1 MAINMKMV
9 VDQVQFNIQTMQYS
23 DFLIPFEQKI
33 YETKPDLDEEES
45 LELAS
50 MLFFDS
56 LKLQISINDD
66 NILTQ
71 ATIDRL
77 AINFLN
83 RFFDREIGFET
94 ERKFR
99 MKLKSVINTK
109 ADYYSQK
116 FSLSFTTLLKDNVD
130 LKKEYERG
138 RNTNVNT
145 VNEAT
150 GTGDS
155 TNKSDDTRTN
165 NVTRNTGDKNF
176 TRDLL
181 ENTPDERLNLTSNSA
196 DGSGVIN
203 KASQIQEHKTTNNQ
217 DLTGNET
224 STGNQT
230 GSASYNSKDN
240 LNSDTT
246 GVEKE
251 NYDDSTKGYDFR
263 NVTQGKVYQDYLN
276 SLQNVFEEIL
286 EDCDKCFLQIW
297 V

>member
-1 MAINMKMV
+1 M
-9 VDQVQFNIQTMQYS
+9 QFNIQTMLYS
-23 DFLIPFEQKI
+23 DFLIPYEQKV
-33 YETKPDLDEEES
+33 YETKPDIDEEAS

-56 LKLQISINDD
+56 LKLEVNINDD
-66 NILTQ
+66 QQLTQ

-77 AINFLN
+77 ALMFLN

-94 ERKFR
+94 ERKFK
-99 MKLKSVINTK
+99 MKLKSVLNTK
-109 ADYYSQK
+109 SDYYSQK
-116 FSLSFTTLLKDNVD
+116 FSLSFNNFLKENVD
-130 LKKEYERG
+130 LKKVYERG

-155 TNKSDDTRTN
+155 TNTSDDTRTN
-165 NVTRNTGDKNF
+165 DVTRNTGDKNF
-176 TRDLL
+176 TRDII

-217 DLTGNET
+217 DLTGKET

-263 NVTQGKVYQDYLN
+263 NVTQGKVYRDYID

-286 EDCDKCFLQIW
+286 DDCDKCFMQIW

>member
-1 MAINMKMV
+1 M
-9 VDQVQFNIQTMQYS
+9 QFNIQTMLYS
-23 DFLIPFEQKI
+23 DFLIPYEQKV
-33 YETKPDLDEEES
+33 YETKPDIDEEAS

-56 LKLQISINDD
+56 LKLEININNDQQ
-66 NILTQ
+66 LTQ

-77 AINFLN
+77 ALMFLN

-94 ERKFR
+94 ERKFK
-99 MKLKSVINTK
+99 MKLKSVLNTK
-109 ADYYSQK
+109 SDFYSQK
-116 FSLSFTTLLKDNVD
+116 FSLSFNNFLKENVD
-130 LKKEYERG
+130 LKKVYERG

-150 GTGDS
+150 GSGDS
-155 TNKSDDTRTN
+155 TNTSDDTRTN
-165 NVTRNTGDKNF
+165 DVTRNTGDKNF
-176 TRDLL
+176 TRDII

-263 NVTQGKVYQDYLN
+263 NVTQGKVYRDYID

-286 EDCDKCFLQIW
+286 DDCDKCFMQIW

>member
-1 MAINMKMV
+1 M
-9 VDQVQFNIQTMQYS
+9 QFNIQTLLYS
-23 DFLIPFEQKI
+23 DFLIPYEQKV
-33 YETKPDLDEEES
+33 YETKPDIDEESS

-56 LKLQISINDD
+56 LKLEININNDQQ
-66 NILTQ
+66 LTQ

-77 AINFLN
+77 ALMFLN

-94 ERKFR
+94 ERKFK
-99 MKLKSVINTK
+99 MKLKSVLNTK
-109 ADYYSQK
+109 SDYYSQK
-116 FSLSFTTLLKDNVD
+116 FSISFNNFLKENVD
-130 LKKEYERG
+130 LKKVYERG

-155 TNKSDDTRTN
+155 TNTSDDTRTN
-165 NVTRNTGDKNF
+165 DVTRNTGDKNF
-176 TRDLL
+176 TRDII

-263 NVTQGKVYQDYLN
+263 NVTQGKVYRDYID
-276 SLQNVFEEIL
+276 SLQNVFEDIL
-286 EDCDKCFLQIW
+286 DDCDKCFMQIW

>member
-1 MAINMKMV
+1 M
-9 VDQVQFNIQTMQYS
+9 QFNVQTMTYS
-23 DFLIPFEQKI
+23 DLLIPYEQKVF
-33 YETKPDLDEEES
+33 ETKPDIDEEQS

-56 LKLQISINDD
+56 LNLELNINNDQS
-66 NILTQ
+66 LTQ
-71 ATIDRL
+71 TTIDRL
-77 AINFLN
+77 ALHFLN
-83 RFFDREIGFET
+83 RYFDREIGFET
-94 ERKFR
+94 QRKFK
-99 MKLKSVINTK
+99 MKLKSVLNSK
-109 ADYYSQK
+109 SDYYSK
-116 FSLSFTTLLKDNVD
+116 LFSISFNSFLKENVD
-130 LKKEYERG
+130 LKKVYERG

-145 VNEAT
+145 TNEAT
-150 GTGDS
+150 GTGTS
-155 TNKSDDTRTN
+155 ENTSDDTRTN
-165 NVTRNTGDKNF
+165 DVTRNTGDKNF
-176 TRDLL
+176 IRDII

-263 NVTQGKVYQDYLN
+263 NVTQGKVYRDYID
-276 SLQNVFEEIL
+276 SLQNVFEDIL
-286 EDCDKCFLQIW
+286 EDCDKCFMQIW

>member
-1 MAINMKMV
+1 M
-9 VDQVQFNIQTMQYS
+9 QFNYQTMPYS
-23 DFLIPFEQKI
+23 DFLIPYEQKVF
-33 YETKPDLDEEES
+33 ETSPDIDEEAS

-56 LKLQISINDD
+56 LKLQININNDQQ
-66 NILTQ
+66 LTQ

-77 AINFLN
+77 ALMFLN

-94 ERKFR
+94 ERKFK
-99 MKLKSVINTK
+99 MKLKSVLNTRS
-109 ADYYSQK
+109 DYYSQK
-116 FSLSFTTLLKDNVD
+116 FSLSFNNFLKENVD
-130 LKKEYERG
+130 LKKVYERG

-155 TNKSDDTRTN
+155 TNTSDDTRTN
-165 NVTRNTGDKNF
+165 DVTRNTGDNNF

-263 NVTQGKVYQDYLN
+263 NVTQGKVYRDYID
-276 SLQNVFEEIL
+276 SLQNVFEDIL
-286 EDCDKCFLQIW
+286 DDCDKCFMQIW

>member
-1 MAINMKMV
+1 M
-9 VDQVQFNIQTMQYS
+9 QFNTQTMLYS
-23 DFLIPFEQKI
+23 DLLIPFEQQVFL
-33 YETKPDLDEEES
+33 TKPDLSEEES

-56 LKLQISINDD
+56 LKLQININDD
-66 NILTQ
+66 TSLTQ
-71 ATIDRL
+71 STIDRL
-77 AINFLN
+77 SIIFLN

-99 MKLKSVINTK
+99 MKLKSIINSK
-109 ADYYSQK
+109 SDYYSRK
-116 FSLSFTTLLKDNVD
+116 FSISFNNFLRENVSF
-130 LKKEYERG
+130 KKVYERG
-138 RNTNVNT
+138 RNSTINT
-145 VNEAT
+145 INEAT
-150 GTGDS
+150 GIGS
-155 TNKSDDTRTN
+155 SESKNDDTRNN
-165 NVTRNTGDKNF
+165 NVSRNTNDNNF
-176 TRDLL
+176 TRDII
-181 ENTPDERLNLTSNSA
+181 ENTPDERLNLTSNAS

-203 KASQIQEHKTTNNQ
+203 KASQIQEHKTTNKQ

-230 GSASYNSKDN
+230 GTASYNSKDN

-246 GVEKE
+246 GHEQE

-276 SLQNVFEEIL
+276 SLESVFDEIL
-286 EDCDKCFLQIW
+286 EDCDKCFMQIW

>member
-1 MAINMKMV
+1 M
-9 VDQVQFNIQTMQYS
+9 QFNVQTMLYS
-23 DFLIPFEQKI
+23 DLLIPYEQKI
-33 YETKPDLDEEES
+33 YETKPDIDEESS

-56 LKLQISINDD
+56 LKLEMNINNDQQ
-66 NILTQ
+66 LTQ

-77 AINFLN
+77 ALMFLN

-94 ERKFR
+94 ERKFK
-99 MKLKSVINTK
+99 MKLKSILNTK
-109 ADYYSQK
+109 SDYYSQK
-116 FSLSFTTLLKDNVD
+116 FSISFNNFLKQNVD
-130 LKKEYERG
+130 LKKVYERG

-150 GTGDS
+150 GTGS
-155 TNKSDDTRTN
+155 SENQSDDTRNN

-176 TRDLL
+176 TRDII

-217 DLTGNET
+217 ELTGNET

-230 GSASYNSKDN
+230 DSASYNSKDN

-263 NVTQGKVYQDYLN
+263 NVTQGRVYRDYID

-286 EDCDKCFLQIW
+286 DDCDKCFMQIW
-297 V
+297 I

>member
-1 MAINMKMV
+1 M
-9 VDQVQFNIQTMQYS
+9 QFNIQTLLYS
-23 DFLIPFEQKI
+23 DLLIPYEQKI
-33 YETKPDLDEEES
+33 YETKPDIDEETS

-56 LKLQISINDD
+56 LKLEININSDQQ
-66 NILTQ
+66 LSQ

-77 AINFLN
+77 SLMFLN

-99 MKLKSVINTK
+99 MKLKSIINTK
-109 ADYYSQK
+109 SDYYSQK
-116 FSLSFTTLLKDNVD
+116 FSISFNNFLKENVD
-130 LKKEYERG
+130 LKKVYERD

-155 TNKSDDTRTN
+155 TNTSDDTRTN
-165 NVTRNTGDKNF
+165 DVTRNTGDKNF
-176 TRDLL
+176 TRDII

-246 GVEKE
+246 GIEKE

-263 NVTQGKVYQDYLN
+263 NVTQGKVYQDYIN

-286 EDCDKCFLQIW
+286 DDCDKCFLQIW

>member
-1 MAINMKMV
+1 M
-9 VDQVQFNIQTMQYS
+9 QFNIQTMQYS

-66 NILTQ
+66 SILTQ

-138 RNTNVNT
+138 RNTNINT

-155 TNKSDDTRTN
+155 TNTSDDTRTN
-165 NVTRNTGDKNF
+165 DVTRNTGEKNF
-176 TRDLL
+176 TRDIS
-181 ENTPDERLNLTSNSA
+181 ENTPDERLNLTSNSE

-246 GVEKE
+246 GIEKE

>member
-1 MAINMKMV
+1 M
-9 VDQVQFNIQTMQYS
+9 QFNIQTLLYS
-23 DFLIPFEQKI
+23 DFLIPYEQKV
-33 YETKPDLDEEES
+33 YETKPDIDEESS

-56 LKLQISINDD
+56 LKLEMNINNDQQ
-66 NILTQ
+66 LTQ

-77 AINFLN
+77 SLMFLN
-83 RFFDREIGFET
+83 RFFDREIGYET
-94 ERKFR
+94 ERKFK
-99 MKLKSVINTK
+99 MKLKSVLNTK
-109 ADYYSQK
+109 SDYYSQK
-116 FSLSFTTLLKDNVD
+116 FSLSFNNFLKENVD
-130 LKKEYERG
+130 LKKGYERG

-150 GTGDS
+150 GIGDS
-155 TNKSDDTRTN
+155 TNTSDDTRNN
-165 NVTRNTGDKNF
+165 NVTRNTGDNNF
-176 TRDLL
+176 TRDII

-203 KASQIQEHKTTNNQ
+203 KASQIQERKTTNNQ

-230 GSASYNSKDN
+230 GTASYNSKDN

-251 NYDDSTKGYDFR
+251 NYEDSTKGYDFR
-263 NVTQGKVYQDYLN
+263 NVTQGKVYQDYLK

-297 V
+297 I

>member
-1 MAINMKMV
+1 M
-9 VDQVQFNIQTMQYS
+9 QFNIQTMLYS
-23 DFLIPFEQKI
+23 DFLIPYEQKV
-33 YETKPDLDEEES
+33 YETKPDIDEEAS

-56 LKLQISINDD
+56 LKLEVNINNDQQ
-66 NILTQ
+66 LTQ

-77 AINFLN
+77 ALMFLN

-94 ERKFR
+94 ERKFK
-99 MKLKSVINTK
+99 MKLKSILNTK
-109 ADYYSQK
+109 SDYYSQK
-116 FSLSFTTLLKDNVD
+116 FSLSFNNFLKENVD
-130 LKKEYERG
+130 LKKVYERG

-155 TNKSDDTRTN
+155 TNTSDDTRTN
-165 NVTRNTGDKNF
+165 DVTRNTGDKNF
-176 TRDLL
+176 TRDIV

-263 NVTQGKVYQDYLN
+263 NVTQGKVYRDYID

-286 EDCDKCFLQIW
+286 DDCDKCFMQIW
-297 V
+297 I

>member
-1 MAINMKMV
+1 M
-9 VDQVQFNIQTMQYS
+9 QFNYQTMPYS
-23 DFLIPFEQKI
+23 DFLIPYEQKVF
-33 YETKPDLDEEES
+33 ETSPDIDEEAS

-56 LKLQISINDD
+56 LKLQININNDQQ
-66 NILTQ
+66 LTQ

-77 AINFLN
+77 ALMFLN

-94 ERKFR
+94 ERKFK
-99 MKLKSVINTK
+99 MKLKSVLNTRS
-109 ADYYSQK
+109 DYYSQK
-116 FSLSFTTLLKDNVD
+116 FSLSFNNFLKENVD
-130 LKKEYERG
+130 LKKVYERG

-155 TNKSDDTRTN
+155 TNTSDDTRTN
-165 NVTRNTGDKNF
+165 DVTRNTGDNNF

-251 NYDDSTKGYDFR
+251 NYEDSTKGYDFR
-263 NVTQGKVYQDYLN
+263 NVTQGKVYRDYID
-276 SLQNVFEEIL
+276 SLQNVFEDIL
-286 EDCDKCFLQIW
+286 DDCDKCFMQIW

>member
-1 MAINMKMV
+1 M
-9 VDQVQFNIQTMQYS
+9 QFNIQTMQYS
-23 DFLIPFEQKI
+23 NFLIPFEQKI

-94 ERKFR
+94 ERKFI

-155 TNKSDDTRTN
+155 TNTNDDTRTN
-165 NVTRNTGDKNF
+165 DITRNTGDKNF
-176 TRDLL
+176 TRDII

-217 DLTGNET
+217 DLTGKET
-224 STGNQT
+224 SKGNQT

-297 V
+297 I

>member
-1 MAINMKMV
+1 M
-9 VDQVQFNIQTMQYS
+9 QFNIQTMLYS
-23 DFLIPFEQKI
+23 DFLIPYEQKV
-33 YETKPDLDEEES
+33 YETKPDIDEEAS

-56 LKLQISINDD
+56 LKLEININNDQQ
-66 NILTQ
+66 LTQ

-77 AINFLN
+77 ALMFLN

-94 ERKFR
+94 ERKFK
-99 MKLKSVINTK
+99 MKLKSVLNTK
-109 ADYYSQK
+109 SDFYSQK
-116 FSLSFTTLLKDNVD
+116 FYLSFNNFLKENVD
-130 LKKEYERG
+130 LKKVYERG

-150 GTGDS
+150 GSGDS
-155 TNKSDDTRTN
+155 TNTSDDTRTN
-165 NVTRNTGDKNF
+165 DVTRNTGDKNF
-176 TRDLL
+176 TRDII

-246 GVEKE
+246 GIEKE

-263 NVTQGKVYQDYLN
+263 NVTQGKVYRDYID

-286 EDCDKCFLQIW
+286 DDCDKCFMQIW

>member
-1 MAINMKMV
+1 M
-9 VDQVQFNIQTMQYS
+9 QFNIQTIQYS

-66 NILTQ
+66 SILTQ

-155 TNKSDDTRTN
+155 TSTNDDTRTN
-165 NVTRNTGDKNF
+165 DVTRKTGEKNF
-176 TRDLL
+176 TRDIS
-181 ENTPDERLNLTSNSA
+181 ENTPDERLNLTSNSE

-246 GVEKE
+246 GIEKE

>member
-1 MAINMKMV
+1 M
-9 VDQVQFNIQTMQYS
+9 QFNIQTMLYS
-23 DFLIPFEQKI
+23 DLLIPFEQQV
-33 YETKPDLDEEES
+33 YLTKPELSEEES

-56 LKLQISINDD
+56 LKLQININDD
-66 NILTQ
+66 TLLTQ
-71 ATIDRL
+71 STIDRL
-77 AINFLN
+77 SIIFLN

-99 MKLKSVINTK
+99 MKLKSIINSK
-109 ADYYSQK
+109 SDYYSQK
-116 FSLSFTTLLKDNVD
+116 FSISFNNFLKENVS

-138 RNTNVNT
+138 RSSNINT

-150 GTGDS
+150 GTGS
-155 TNKSDDTRTN
+155 SESKNDDTRKN
-165 NVTRNTGDKNF
+165 DVSRNTNDNNF
-176 TRDLL
+176 TRDII
-181 ENTPDERLNLTSNSA
+181 ENTPDERLNLTSNAS

-203 KASQIQEHKTTNNQ
+203 KASQIQEHKTTNKQ

-230 GSASYNSKDN
+230 GTASYNSKDN

-246 GVEKE
+246 GHDQE

-286 EDCDKCFLQIW
+286 EDCDKCFMQIW
-297 V
+297 I

>member
-1 MAINMKMV
+1 M
-9 VDQVQFNIQTMQYS
+9 QFNYQTMSYS
-23 DFLIPFEQKI
+23 DFLIPYEQKVF
-33 YETKPDLDEEES
+33 ETSPDIDEESS

-56 LKLQISINDD
+56 LKLQININNDQQ
-66 NILTQ
+66 LTQ

-77 AINFLN
+77 ALMFLN
-83 RFFDREIGFET
+83 RFFDREIGYET
-94 ERKFR
+94 ERKFK
-99 MKLKSVINTK
+99 MKLKSVLNTK
-109 ADYYSQK
+109 SDYYSQK
-116 FSLSFTTLLKDNVD
+116 FSISFNNFLKENVD
-130 LKKEYERG
+130 MKKVYERG

-155 TNKSDDTRTN
+155 TNKSDDTRKN
-165 NVTRNTGDKNF
+165 VVTRNTGDKNF
-176 TRDLL
+176 TRDII

-263 NVTQGKVYQDYLN
+263 NVTQGKVYRDYID
-276 SLQNVFEEIL
+276 SLQNVFENIL
-286 EDCDKCFLQIW
+286 DDCDKCFLQIW
-297 V
+297 I

>member
-1 MAINMKMV
+1 M
-9 VDQVQFNIQTMQYS
+9 QFNIQTMQYS

-155 TNKSDDTRTN
+155 TSTNNDTRTN
-165 NVTRNTGDKNF
+165 DVTRNTGDKNF
-176 TRDLL
+176 TRDII
-181 ENTPDERLNLTSNSA
+181 ENTPDERLNLTSNSE

-230 GSASYNSKDN
+230 GIASYNSKDN

-246 GVEKE
+246 GIEKE

>member
-1 MAINMKMV
+1 M
-9 VDQVQFNIQTMQYS
+9 QFNIQTMLYS
-23 DFLIPFEQKI
+23 DFLIPYEQKI
-33 YETKPDLDEEES
+33 YETKPDIDEETS

-56 LKLQISINDD
+56 LKLEVNINDD
-66 NILTQ
+66 QQLTQ

-77 AINFLN
+77 ALMFLN

-94 ERKFR
+94 QRKFK
-99 MKLKSVINTK
+99 MKLKSILNTK
-109 ADYYSQK
+109 SDYYSQK
-116 FSLSFTTLLKDNVD
+116 FSLSFNNFLKENVD
-130 LKKEYERG
+130 LKKVYERG

-176 TRDLL
+176 TRDIA
-181 ENTPDERLNLTSNSA
+181 ENTPDERLNLTSNSE

-203 KASQIQEHKTTNNQ
+203 KASHIQEHKTTNNQ
-217 DLTGNET
+217 ELTGNET

-263 NVTQGKVYQDYLN
+263 NVTQGKVYRDYID

-286 EDCDKCFLQIW
+286 DDCDKCFMQIW

>member
-1 MAINMKMV
+1 M
-9 VDQVQFNIQTMQYS
+9 QFNIQTMLYS
-23 DFLIPFEQKI
+23 DFLIPYEQKV
-33 YETKPDLDEEES
+33 YETKPDIDEEAS

-56 LKLQISINDD
+56 LKLEININNDQQ
-66 NILTQ
+66 LTQ

-77 AINFLN
+77 ALMFLN

-94 ERKFR
+94 ERKFK
-99 MKLKSVINTK
+99 MKLKSVLNTK
-109 ADYYSQK
+109 SDFYSQK
-116 FSLSFTTLLKDNVD
+116 FSLSFNNFLKENVD
-130 LKKEYERG
+130 LKKVYERG

-155 TNKSDDTRTN
+155 TNTSDDTRTN

-176 TRDLL
+176 TRDIV

-263 NVTQGKVYQDYLN
+263 NVTQGKVYRDYID

-286 EDCDKCFLQIW
+286 DDCDKCFMQIW

>member
-1 MAINMKMV
+1 M
-9 VDQVQFNIQTMQYS
+9 QFNYQTMSYS
-23 DFLIPFEQKI
+23 DLLIPYEQKVF
-33 YETKPDLDEEES
+33 ETKPDIDEEQS

-56 LKLQISINDD
+56 LNLEININDD
-66 NILTQ
+66 VNLTQ

-77 AINFLN
+77 ALNFLN
-83 RFFDREIGFET
+83 RYFDREIGFET
-94 ERKFR
+94 QRKFK
-99 MKLKSVINTK
+99 MKLKSIINTRS
-109 ADYYSQK
+109 DYYSQK
-116 FSLSFTTLLKDNVD
+116 FSISFNNFLKENVD
-130 LKKEYERG
+130 IKKVYERG

-145 VNEAT
+145 INEAT

-155 TNKSDDTRTN
+155 KNTSDDTRTN
-165 NVTRNTGDKNF
+165 DVTRNTGDKNF
-176 TRDLL
+176 TRDII
-181 ENTPDERLNLTSNSA
+181 ENTPDERLNLTSNSE

-217 DLTGNET
+217 DLTGNEK
-224 STGNQT
+224 SVGNQT

-263 NVTQGKVYQDYLN
+263 NVTQGKVYRDYID

-286 EDCDKCFLQIW
+286 DDCDKCFMQIW

>member
-286 EDCDKCFLQIW
+286 EDCDNCFLQIW

>member
-1 MAINMKMV
+1 M
-9 VDQVQFNIQTMQYS
+9 QFNVQTLLYS
-23 DFLIPFEQKI
+23 DLLIPFEQKI
-33 YETKPDLDEEES
+33 FISQPELNEEES

-56 LKLQISINDD
+56 LKLDFNINGD
-66 NILTQ
+66 NVLTQ
-71 ATIDRL
+71 ATIDKL
-77 AINFLN
+77 SIVFLN
-83 RFFDREIGFET
+83 RYFDREIGFET

-99 MKLKSVINTK
+99 MKLKSILNSRS
-109 ADYYSQK
+109 DYYSQK
-116 FSLSFTTLLKDNVD
+116 FSLSFTKLLKDNVD

-155 TNKSDDTRTN
+155 TNTSDDTRTN
-165 NVTRNTGDKNF
+165 DVTRNTSDKNF
-176 TRDLL
+176 TRDIA
-181 ENTPDERLNLTSNSA
+181 ENTPDERLNLTSNSE

-230 GSASYNSKDN
+230 GSASYNSRDN

-251 NYDDSTKGYDFR
+251 MYDDSTKGYDFR

-276 SLQNVFEEIL
+276 SLQNVFDEIL
-286 EDCDKCFLQIW
+286 DDCDKCFLQIW

>member
-1 MAINMKMV
+1 M
-9 VDQVQFNIQTMQYS
+9 QFNYQTMSYS
-23 DFLIPFEQKI
+23 DLLIPYEQKVF
-33 YETKPDLDEEES
+33 ETKPDIDEEQS

-56 LKLQISINDD
+56 LNLEININDD
-66 NILTQ
+66 VNLTQ

-77 AINFLN
+77 ALNFLN
-83 RFFDREIGFET
+83 RYFDREIGFET
-94 ERKFR
+94 QRKFK
-99 MKLKSVINTK
+99 MKLKSIINTRS
-109 ADYYSQK
+109 DYYSQK
-116 FSLSFTTLLKDNVD
+116 FSISFNNFLKENVD
-130 LKKEYERG
+130 IKKVYERG

-145 VNEAT
+145 INEAT

-155 TNKSDDTRTN
+155 KNTSDDTRTN
-165 NVTRNTGDKNF
+165 DVTRNTGDKNF
-176 TRDLL
+176 TRDII
-181 ENTPDERLNLTSNSA
+181 ENTPDERLNLTSNSE

-217 DLTGNET
+217 DLTGNEK
-224 STGNQT
+224 SVGNQI

-263 NVTQGKVYQDYLN
+263 NVTQGKVYRDYID

-286 EDCDKCFLQIW
+286 DDCDKCFMQIW

>member
-1 MAINMKMV
+1 M
-9 VDQVQFNIQTMQYS
+9 QFNYQTMPYS
-23 DFLIPFEQKI
+23 DFLIPYEQKVF
-33 YETKPDLDEEES
+33 ETSPDIDEEAS

-56 LKLQISINDD
+56 LKLQININNDQQ
-66 NILTQ
+66 LTQ

-77 AINFLN
+77 ALMFLN

-94 ERKFR
+94 ERKFK
-99 MKLKSVINTK
+99 MKLKSILNTRS
-109 ADYYSQK
+109 DYYSQK
-116 FSLSFTTLLKDNVD
+116 FSLSFNNFLKENVD
-130 LKKEYERG
+130 LKKVYERG

-155 TNKSDDTRTN
+155 TNTSDDTRTN
-165 NVTRNTGDKNF
+165 DVTRNTGDNNF

-251 NYDDSTKGYDFR
+251 NYEDSTKGYDFR
-263 NVTQGKVYQDYLN
+263 NVTQGKVYRDYID
-276 SLQNVFEEIL
+276 SLQNVFEDIL
-286 EDCDKCFLQIW
+286 DDCDKCFMQIW